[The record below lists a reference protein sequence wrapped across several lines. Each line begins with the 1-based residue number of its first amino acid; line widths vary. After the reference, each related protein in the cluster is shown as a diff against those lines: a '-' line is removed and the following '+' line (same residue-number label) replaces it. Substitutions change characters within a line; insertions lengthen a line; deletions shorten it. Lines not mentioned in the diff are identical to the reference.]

1 MARNLLDRR
10 TVADDHWARRR
21 NPGDQLQRQLIWTI
35 KAPLIA
41 VGSVD
46 GPVTLITVRSPLVM
60 EAVELVFEQLE
71 PPLAIEQES
80 AVSAE
85 LIRTVKRVVDP
96 AAFAF
101 HCT

>member
-1 MARNLLDRR
+1 MVTLLIPEIIPERGR
-10 TVADDHWARRR
+10 FVTR
-21 NPGDQLQRQLIWTI
+21 PGDQLQRQLIWMI
-35 KAPLIA
+35 NAPPLDA

-46 GPVTLITVRSPLVM
+46 GPVTRITVRSPVVM
-60 EAVELVFEQLE
+60 EAVDPAFEQLE

-80 AVSAE
+80 DVSAP
-85 LIRTVKRVVDP
+85 LSRTVNVVVDP